1 MLQDA
6 MDADD
11 ERLMSAEELAEY
23 MAYLEE
29 STLPEEKAAS
39 ADVGCKATG
48 DATSLPPS
56 GSGSQVLVSART
68 RASQPPVVVRWW
80 YMRASVHTR

>member
-23 MAYLEE
+23 MAYLE
-29 STLPEEKAAS
+29 SFAEEKAAS

-56 GSGSQVLVSART
+56 GSGSQVRVSART
-68 RASQPPVVVRWW
+68 CVSQPPVVVRWC